1 MSIAP
6 GYTDEEIRSIV
17 FEYERLRYGTKYAW
31 VEKQAFSMHQ
41 LRRWRNAV
49 YDGDL
54 DRGLIPREAGSMTS
68 PNQRR
73 RIAKN
78 DVQEEADNEQLRARI
93 RELEATNEALGKAI
107 GLLHQLSDQEPD
119 TDPTSEPKSS

>member
-6 GYTDEEIRSIV
+6 GYSDEEIRSIV
-17 FEYERLRYGTKYAW
+17 FEYERLRYGTKGAW
-31 VEKQAFSMHQ
+31 VENQSFSMHQ
-41 LRRWRNAV
+41 LRRWRDAV

-54 DRGLIPREAGSMTS
+54 DRGLVPREGVPMTS

-73 RIAKN
+73 RIAKD
-78 DVQEEADNEQLRARI
+78 DVHEEADNEQLRARI

-107 GLLHQLSDQEPD
+107 GLLHQLSEQEPD
-119 TDPTSEPKSS
+119 TTQTNEPKGS